1 VSAAVPRVGSTHAMV
16 LSVIVLWALNLTMS
30 RYVIKHGFQPLAYS
44 TVRYGGAVVIFLLIT
59 IAVER
64 GVLLARRDWR
74 IALAAA
80 AAIVANQVAFVYAL
94 DHATASTV
102 GLILG
107 ATPVFTALAGLAVGL
122 ERVGRRF
129 WGAAL
134 VSFAGVAL
142 VAVGA
147 HGEVNAD
154 VLGLVLAVVTAATWA
169 LYSVAVAPLMRRY
182 SPYRVSAVVL
192 SLGWVGIAT
201 IGARQVS
208 NQDFHLGWKVWALI
222 VAATLGPLVLTNVL
236 WFKTLHRIGPARA
249 TLAVNLQP
257 FVAAVFAVVLLDEQ
271 MTVVQVAGGLLVGV
285 GILLAQRRRPTPQG
299 PAAD

>member
-1 VSAAVPRVGSTHAMV
+1 MV
-16 LSVIVLWALNLTMS
+16 LSVVVLWALNLTMS
-30 RYVIKHGFQPLAYS
+30 RYVITHGFRPLAYS
-44 TVRYGGAVVIFLLIT
+44 TVRYGAGVAIFILIT
-59 IAVER
+59 LAVER
-64 GVLLARRDWR
+64 GVLLERGDWP
-74 IALAAA
+74 IALGGA
-80 AAIVANQVAFVYAL
+80 AAIVANQIVFVYAL

-107 ATPVFTALAGLAVGL
+107 ATPVFTALAGLAFGL

-147 HGEVNAD
+147 GGQVGAD
-154 VLGLVLAVVTAATWA
+154 TLGIVLAVATAATWA
-169 LYSVAVAPLMRRY
+169 LYSVAIAPLMRRY

-192 SLGWVGIAT
+192 SLGWVGIAAA
-201 IGARQVS
+201 GARQVGD
-208 NQDFHLGWKVWALI
+208 QDFDVGWRVWALL

-257 FVAAVFAVVLLDEQ
+257 FVAAVFALVLLHEQ

-285 GILLAQRRRPTPQG
+285 GILLAQRRRPTPAAP
-299 PAAD
+299 PAD

>member
-1 VSAAVPRVGSTHAMV
+1 
-16 LSVIVLWALNLTMS
+16 
-30 RYVIKHGFQPLAYS
+30 
-44 TVRYGGAVVIFLLIT
+44 
-59 IAVER
+59 
-64 GVLLARRDWR
+64 
-74 IALAAA
+74 
-80 AAIVANQVAFVYAL
+80 
-94 DHATASTV
+94 
-102 GLILG
+102 
-107 ATPVFTALAGLAVGL
+107 
-122 ERVGRRF
+122 
-129 WGAAL
+129 
-134 VSFAGVAL
+134 
-142 VAVGA
+142 
-147 HGEVNAD
+147 VNAD